1 MNAGLPRKARAA
13 RHTVVKVCGLTRLA
27 DAEAALAAGADWL
40 GFIVAGSGPRQVAPE
55 RVREMV
61 RALPAGTISVAVVV
75 GLAPDASLD
84 AARRAGATRLQ
95 LHRTDPAA
103 WPADFPLP
111 CAFVTSVGADGRA
124 TGPIASAPHL
134 PHLDTAHATLDGGT
148 GLTFPWAK
156 ARALVGERPFVLA
169 GGLGADNVAD
179 ALAAAR
185 PFAVDASSRL
195 ESAPG
200 VKDHDLIRRF
210 VAAVREFDSR
220 DAAHA

>member
-1 MNAGLPRKARAA
+1 MSAGHPRDAGATR
-13 RHTVVKVCGLTRLA
+13 RTIVKVCGLTRLA

-40 GFIVAGSGPRQVAPE
+40 GFIVAASGPRQIGPE
-55 RVREMV
+55 RTAEIV
-61 RALPAGTISVAVVV
+61 RALPAGIVTVAVVV
-75 GLAPDASLD
+75 GLAPGAALD
-84 AARRAGATRLQ
+84 VARRAGATRLQ
-95 LHRTDPAA
+95 LHRTDPAG

-111 CAFVTSVGADGRA
+111 CAFVTSVGADGVA
-124 TGPIASAPHL
+124 TGPIAPEPHL

-148 GLTFPWAK
+148 GLAFPWAQ

-200 VKDHDLIRRF
+200 EKDHDLIRRY

-220 DAAHA
+220 DADPA